1 MDDLSM
7 RMVYDESVI
16 GNEEA
21 YLDLWAQYIERWN
34 YMLPEVPLYSNIY
47 ITALPTWVE
56 GYEQN
61 ALWSFQGAI
70 LYASI
75 PSAQ

>member
-1 MDDLSM
+1 M

-21 YLDLWAQYIERWN
+21 YLELWAEYIERWN

-61 ALWSFQGAI
+61 ALWGFASAI
-70 LYASI
+70 LYCSI
-75 PSAQ
+75 PTAE

>member
-1 MDDLSM
+1 
-7 RMVYDESVI
+7 
-16 GNEEA
+16 
-21 YLDLWAQYIERWN
+21 
-34 YMLPEVPLYSNIY
+34 MLPEVPLYSNIY

-61 ALWSFQGAI
+61 ALWDFAGAI